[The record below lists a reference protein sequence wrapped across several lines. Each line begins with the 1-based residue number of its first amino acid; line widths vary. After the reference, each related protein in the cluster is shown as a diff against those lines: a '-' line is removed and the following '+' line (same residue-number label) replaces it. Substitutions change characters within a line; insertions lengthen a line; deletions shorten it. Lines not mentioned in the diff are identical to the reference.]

1 MRVLPNFIVK
11 TLTILTVKQGSLIFT
26 KGHFCTKTLLYG
38 VYFARRV
45 TFTQRHCS
53 SIGQF

>member
-11 TLTILTVKQGSLIFT
+11 TLTILTVKQGSLIFK
-26 KGHFCTKTLLYG
+26 KGHLCTKTLLYG

-45 TFTQRHCS
+45 NFTQRHCS
-53 SIGQF
+53 SIDQF